1 MSKDH
6 PTVLLVDDD
15 DGVRFTLREVLE
27 ELDVTVEEASDGQA
41 AIDRLDEG
49 PVDLVITD
57 LRMPRA
63 DGMAVL
69 RHAVDRHPG
78 IKVVMITAHGSES
91 AAVEAMKNGAFDYFP
106 KPFDVDDVARVVTR
120 ATETARLVHEN
131 RRLRAALHLSQ
142 HMIFRSEKMRRIAE
156 VVERVGP
163 KDVTVL
169 IHGESGTGK
178 ELVADALV
186 ATSTRRDAPFVKFN
200 CAALPRE
207 VAEDELFGHSE
218 GAFTG
223 AVRRREGLF
232 GRADGGTLF
241 LDEIAELDLSV
252 QGKLLRTLQAGEVR
266 AVGDDQPRKVD
277 VRIIAATH
285 ADLAARVKAGDF
297 REDLFYRLDVVQIAL
312 PPLRERPADLEPLI
326 EHFVKRYANRFGLK
340 NARLGPHARARLM
353 AGSYKGNVRELEN
366 EVERLVA
373 LASDDLI
380 EDLGV
385 DTGAE
390 TPLTL
395 KARVDAYERG
405 LILAEL
411 ERTGWNRSEAAR
423 ALGVG
428 RVTLL
433 DKLKR
438 YGLSPEE

>member
-1 MSKDH
+1 
-6 PTVLLVDDD
+6 
-15 DGVRFTLREVLE
+15 
-27 ELDVTVEEASDGQA
+27 
-41 AIDRLDEG
+41 
-49 PVDLVITD
+49 
-57 LRMPRA
+57 
-63 DGMAVL
+63 
-69 RHAVDRHPG
+69 
-78 IKVVMITAHGSES
+78 
-91 AAVEAMKNGAFDYFP
+91 
-106 KPFDVDDVARVVTR
+106 
-120 ATETARLVHEN
+120 
-131 RRLRAALHLSQ
+131 
-142 HMIFRSEKMRRIAE
+142 
-156 VVERVGP
+156 
-163 KDVTVL
+163 
-169 IHGESGTGK
+169 
-178 ELVADALV
+178 
-186 ATSTRRDAPFVKFN
+186 
-200 CAALPRE
+200 
-207 VAEDELFGHSE
+207 
-218 GAFTG
+218 
-223 AVRRREGLF
+223 
-232 GRADGGTLF
+232 LF

-312 PPLRERPADLEPLI
+312 PPLRERPEDLEPLI

>member
-1 MSKDH
+1 KSGAYDFIEK
-6 PTVLLVDDD
+6 PIKRATLLKSARRALERKALVAENQS
-15 DGVRFTLREVLE
+15 LREA
-27 ELDVTVEEASDGQA
+27 LDKIQTSR
-41 AIDRLDEG
+41 AIIG
-49 PVDLVITD
+49 
-57 LRMPRA
+57 
-63 DGMAVL
+63 
-69 RHAVDRHPG
+69 
-78 IKVVMITAHGSES
+78 
-91 AAVEAMKNGAFDYFP
+91 
-106 KPFDVDDVARVVTR
+106 
-120 ATETARLVHEN
+120 
-131 RRLRAALHLSQ
+131 
-142 HMIFRSEKMRRIAE
+142 RSEPIRRVLDKIEQVA
-156 VVERVGP
+156 P
-163 KDVTVL
+163 THATVL
-169 IHGESGTGK
+169 IQGESGTGK

-186 ATSTRRDAPFVKFN
+186 ATSGRRDAPFVKFN

-207 VAEDELFGHSE
+207 VAEDEMFGHSE

-312 PPLRERPADLEPLI
+312 PPLRERPEDLEPLI